1 MTDISSPTSPMGV
14 KRALPTIVLIL
25 ALVGLIGAPF
35 WGLPNY
41 WQSLLYMVFFWV
53 TLATSWNMLS
63 GYSGYFSF
71 GHGAFFGLGMYGM
84 ATFATKLN
92 LGFVSSVLLSG
103 VVAAVLALA
112 VGAVVFRLKKIRGES
127 FALIT
132 LAVTFVLAT
141 LIVNTPIDGGPG
153 VYLMGVQVPQLGP
166 SASSS
171 FYNLGLG
178 LALLCLLVARTLFYS
193 KAGLGLLAIHDDEDV
208 AQVHGVPTFGLKMAA
223 FALSSFFAGMMG
235 SVHALYVSYVTVGET
250 FNITVP
256 LTVVLMSVLG
266 GARHWAGPM
275 VGAVL
280 ITFLLNA
287 FTDGA
292 SALIGRIVI
301 GLILTVSV
309 LLMPQG
315 IWGTYQAWRKARA
328 SLKTTRTTTTQEPL
342 ETPHCLQDGQGLGW
356 VPREPL
362 DWREVPVALEVKG
375 LSKHFAGIKALD
387 GVDLTLY
394 SGEILGLLG
403 PNGSG
408 KSTFINVV
416 TGHFLPTRGSIE
428 LLGEACAGLPSHQ
441 IRRLGVSRTYQ
452 IPRPFAGLTVLQNVM
467 LSSQFGVS
475 NSGQD
480 EARQDALQ
488 WLEFTGLSSKAH
500 DLPDELN
507 LHQRKFLELARAL
520 AAKPK
525 VLLLDEVLSGLTPGE
540 MEVAV
545 QTIRR
550 IRDQG
555 TSIVFVEHVMSAVMA
570 LSDHLLVLD
579 QGRVI
584 AYGLP
589 QDVMRE
595 PQVVTAYLGE
605 GHAELSLGH

>member
-1 MTDISSPTSPMGV
+1 MTEISSPTSPMGV
-14 KRALPTIVLIL
+14 QRALPAIVLML
-25 ALVGLIGAPF
+25 TLVGLIGAPF

-53 TLATSWNMLS
+53 TLSTSWNMLS

-171 FYNLGLG
+171 FYFLGLG

-301 GLILTVSV
+301 GLILTFSV

-315 IWGTYQAWRKARA
+315 IWGTYQAWRKART
-328 SLKTTRTTTTQEPL
+328 SLKGTRTTSTSEPL
-342 ETPHCLQDGQGLGW
+342 ESVHSLQEGQGLGL

-416 TGHFLPTRGSIE
+416 TGHFSPTRGSIE

-475 NSGQD
+475 NAGQD
-480 EARQDALQ
+480 QARLEALQ